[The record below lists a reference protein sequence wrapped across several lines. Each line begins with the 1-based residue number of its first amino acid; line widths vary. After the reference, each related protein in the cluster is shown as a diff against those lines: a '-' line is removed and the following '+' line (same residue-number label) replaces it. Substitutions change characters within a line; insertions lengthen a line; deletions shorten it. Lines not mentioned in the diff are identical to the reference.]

1 MDPYACHCGKLMVKV
16 TTTQPTP
23 NPVTLPIRVPRSE
36 ANDCRKNSKRR
47 LFRDLKIARK
57 DKMEASV
64 CRKSYLE
71 ATACR
76 KYKFSLKTIGTSL
89 DIGPRAREAVWHHL
103 SALQSRSDCR
113 RFLEITP
120 THLRDWR

>member
-1 MDPYACHCGKLMVKV
+1 MVQV

-36 ANDCRKNSKRR
+36 ACDCRKNSKKR
-47 LFRDLKIARK
+47 LFRDLKIIRK

-76 KYKFSLKTIGTSL
+76 KYKFSPKTTGTNP
-89 DIGPRAREAVWHHL
+89 DIGSRARYAVCQGV
-103 SALQSRSDCR
+103 SCGGFDR
-113 RFLEITP
+113 RGP
-120 THLRDWR
+120 Y